1 MERIEFTLSW
11 SGDTFKHSWRGLRK
25 KLLHYVGV
33 AQIKFVPVENEEG
46 YTELFEGGADH
57 GFIRLSLAKKQ
68 PDPTK
73 SPTQEAKLN
82 FVPGFALKLLRD
94 NKPSSNLLTMHNV
107 AGQDS

>member
-57 GFIRLSLAKKQ
+57 GFIRLSLAKKHNNHSNQ
-68 PDPTK
+68 IQLNHLRK
-73 SPTQEAKLN
+73 KLN
-82 FVPGFALKLLRD
+82 
-94 NKPSSNLLTMHNV
+94 
-107 AGQDS
+107 